1 MPYVVYPNLARLYLE
16 GCAKQQN
23 PSFIFP
29 LGIDQIGNP
38 SAQQSQ
44 ILICSSSAS
53 QTTEL

>member
-1 MPYVVYPNLARLYLE
+1 MPYVIYTNLTRLYLE

-29 LGIDQIGNP
+29 VGIDQIGSP

-53 QTTEL
+53 QIAEL